1 MIAMDRRLLPLP
13 LRLAEIES
21 RLDTLERLMSAP
33 PARTP
38 AARRPPD
45 PIQRVIALVSDRLA
59 VPRRRLLSPSRSAS
73 IAWARQVA
81 IYLVRAHY
89 GLSSPELGRRFRRTP
104 GAVIRAIQ
112 HVSDLVATDPRRAA
126 QVQALSTLVC
136 SSPSPSSA
144 DSGAP
149 GRAS

>member
-59 VPRRRLLSPSRSAS
+59 VPRR
-73 IAWARQVA
+73 
-81 IYLVRAHY
+81 
-89 GLSSPELGRRFRRTP
+89 
-104 GAVIRAIQ
+104 
-112 HVSDLVATDPRRAA
+112 AA

>member
-13 LRLAEIES
+13 L

-59 VPRRRLLSPSRSAS
+59 VPRR
-73 IAWARQVA
+73 
-81 IYLVRAHY
+81 
-89 GLSSPELGRRFRRTP
+89 
-104 GAVIRAIQ
+104 
-112 HVSDLVATDPRRAA
+112 AA